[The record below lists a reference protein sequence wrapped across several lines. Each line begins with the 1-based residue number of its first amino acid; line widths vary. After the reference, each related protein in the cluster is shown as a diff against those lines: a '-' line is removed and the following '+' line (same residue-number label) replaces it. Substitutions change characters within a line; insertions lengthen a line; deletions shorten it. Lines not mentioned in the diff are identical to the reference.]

1 MSKIKCRILYNIYA
15 RRKERQGNQKTRIET
30 FAPDRRPDHPKPPY
44 PMRVRESPLRV
55 PPPTRFALGQSPITR
70 HPAQPAPAQGRS
82 LARSSTLDKN
92 FFAHP
97 ERFDTRTM
105 HGGQGSIL
113 CIVLCIAR
121 RCSALRFRV
130 QNPENKKYVCP
141 FIYWAKRTFSSGGD
155 KGSRTPDLLNAIE
168 TLYQLS
174 YIPKWRKRR
183 ILSHI
188 RRRKSIGFRFWSLP
202 IFCALP
208 AGG

>member
-1 MSKIKCRILYNIYA
+1 MCA
-15 RRKERQGNQKTRIET
+15 RG
-30 FAPDRRPDHPKPPY
+30 
-44 PMRVRESPLRV
+44 PLRV

-70 HPAQPAPAQGRS
+70 HPASPAQGRS

-121 RCSALRFRV
+121 RCSALCFRV
-130 QNPENKKYVCP
+130 QNLGNKKCVCP

-188 RRRKSIGFRFWSLP
+188 RRRMSIGFRLNVGVHPFCATTAKLHGSLP
-202 IFCALP
+202 TRGQQIRVSVGKSRKPMSFSRITI
-208 AGG
+208 GGL

>member
-1 MSKIKCRILYNIYA
+1 
-15 RRKERQGNQKTRIET
+15 
-30 FAPDRRPDHPKPPY
+30 
-44 PMRVRESPLRV
+44 MRVREGLPACSTAHALR
-55 PPPTRFALGQSPITR
+55 
-70 HPAQPAPAQGRS
+70 
-82 LARSSTLDKN
+82 ARSVPHNAPPSQPRAGTVTRPFFHARQKI
-92 FFAHP
+92 FAHP

-105 HGGQGSIL
+105 HGGQVSIL

-121 RCSALRFRV
+121 RCSALCFRV
-130 QNPENKKYVCP
+130 QNLENKKCVCP

-188 RRRKSIGFRFWSLP
+188 RRRMSIGFRLNVGVHPFCATTAKLHGSLP
-202 IFCALP
+202 TRGQQIRVSVGKSRKPMSFSRITI
-208 AGG
+208 GGL